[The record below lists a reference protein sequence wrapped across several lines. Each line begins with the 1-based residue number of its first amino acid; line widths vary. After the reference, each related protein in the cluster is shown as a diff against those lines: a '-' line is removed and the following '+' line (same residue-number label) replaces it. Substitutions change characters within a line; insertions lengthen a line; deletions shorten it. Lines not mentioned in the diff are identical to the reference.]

1 MKSVYTRVLIFFLYV
16 MLFSAC
22 CVGVTFKPIS
32 TTLKNISDERAEVL
46 LEEELRKLLKWK
58 LQKEKYFDSTHIYL
72 FDNPLVIDLYQNP
85 YSHFKVFS
93 KKIVDPKLEDEIKIM
108 WIKLSQCLKD
118 EDYLLLADKVLESS
132 LNNNTKISLIK
143 SLLSPGVEW
152 GTRFDDNYHKPILM
166 KFLERLSSEKKL
178 GINLAKN
185 IDQIISGGNASFL
198 EAYRSVDEQYPML
211 QCKDSN

>member
-1 MKSVYTRVLIFFLYV
+1 MKTVYTRLLIFFVFV

-22 CVGVTFKPIS
+22 CVGVSFKPIS
-32 TTLKNISDERAEVL
+32 TTLKSISDERAEEL
-46 LEEELRKLLKWK
+46 LEKELRKLLKWK

-85 YSHFKVFS
+85 YSHFKVLS
-93 KKIVDPKLEDEIKIM
+93 KKIVDPTMEDEVKIM

-143 SLLSPGVEW
+143 GLLSPGFEW

-166 KFLERLSSEKKL
+166 KFLERVSSEHNL
-178 GINLAKN
+178 GIYLAKN
-185 IDQIISGGNASFL
+185 IDRIETGRNASFL

-211 QCKDSN
+211 QCEDSN